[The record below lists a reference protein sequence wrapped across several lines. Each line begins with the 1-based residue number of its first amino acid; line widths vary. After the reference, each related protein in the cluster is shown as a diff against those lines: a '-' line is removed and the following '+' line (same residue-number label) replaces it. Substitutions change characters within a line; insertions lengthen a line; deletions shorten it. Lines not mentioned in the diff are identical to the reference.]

1 MTYMNYTEPHIPTP
15 EDVIP
20 NMLVLASVMPD
31 EMVFDLGS
39 GDGRMVITAAKDF
52 HARAVGVEVRRRLVR
67 ECRRKVKEM
76 GLSHQITISC
86 RNFKKVSLRKADVL
100 AMYLSSYTLNLMA
113 PKFLKE
119 LRPGVRIVNFD
130 YPIPGWTP
138 ERVVDVTPAGWRKP
152 HPIYL
157 YVMWTGPTRKA

>member
-1 MTYMNYTEPHIPTP
+1 MNYTEPYVPTP
-15 EDVIP
+15 EDIIP
-20 NMLVLASVMPD
+20 KMLTLASVMPG
-31 EMVFDLGS
+31 EMLFDLGS

-52 HARAVGVEVRRRLVR
+52 HARVVGVEVRRRLVR

-76 GLSHQITISC
+76 GLSHQIVISC

-113 PKFLKE
+113 PKFMKE

-130 YPIPGWTP
+130 YPISDWTP
-138 ERVVDVTPAGWRKP
+138 ARKIEVMPAGWRKP
-152 HPIYL
+152 HSIYL
-157 YVMWTGPTRKA
+157 YVM

>member
-1 MTYMNYTEPHIPTP
+1 VNYTEPYIPTP
-15 EDVIP
+15 EDIITK
-20 NMLVLASVMPD
+20 MLTCASVMPD

-39 GDGRMVITAAKDF
+39 GDGRIAIIAARDF
-52 HARAVGVEVRRRLVR
+52 HARVVGMEIRRRLVR

-76 GLSHQITISC
+76 GLSHQIAISC

-113 PKFLKE
+113 PKFRKE

-130 YPIPGWTP
+130 YPIPGWRP
-138 ERVVDVTPAGWRKP
+138 EREIEVTPAGWRKP

-157 YVMWTGPTRKA
+157 YVM